1 MTRRHPVSG
10 NFSPVRIAQ
19 SGARFYRGIPGPI
32 RVLSVGVLINR
43 AGGFVSALLALILAV
58 RGVSAP
64 DIGVALVVSAGFT
77 IAGAWLGGTLTSRLG
92 SRRVIVAAMI
102 GSALVTP
109 ALIPAS
115 PFPLTVAIV
124 CLIALL
130 NRAYVP
136 AASTMVGSLSTPTQR
151 VQMFSVFQLAFNIG
165 AAGGFALAGYL
176 LTHSLTA
183 LLLADAGTS
192 ACFAIA
198 ALRLPAGAP
207 APLPGRR
214 VTVPPASDRQT
225 RSKIRHDVRY
235 LVFLAGVAL
244 VALAYTQYNG
254 PVPVAFRDHHYNL
267 ELLGYL
273 FSANAIA
280 VIVFQLPLS
289 YLTRRLPVRVPLALG
304 GLLIGGAY
312 LPLLAGFTVPLLAVS
327 VALWTAGEIVYAPT
341 APTVAA
347 QMSNARSHG
356 SYQGALDVARTAGR
370 AFGPSLGVFAYS
382 AGTSV
387 PWWGCGAA
395 GLAATCLFVT
405 AVRPGR
411 SQRAGDESARRL
423 VDGVRPGAE
432 GT

>member
-1 MTRRHPVSG
+1 MSG
-10 NFSPVRIAQ
+10 KFSPGRIAQ
-19 SGARFYRGIPGPI
+19 SGVRFYRGIPGPI
-32 RVLSVGVLINR
+32 RVLSAGALINR

-58 RGVSAP
+58 RGISAP
-64 DIGVALVVSAGFT
+64 DIGIALAASAGFT

-92 SRRVIVAAMI
+92 SRRVIVTAMI

-136 AASTMVGSLSTPTQR
+136 AASTMVGSLSTPAQR

-165 AAGGFALAGYL
+165 AAGGFAVAGFL

-207 APLPGRR
+207 APLPGPR
-214 VTVPPASDRQT
+214 VTDGQT
-225 RSKIRHDVRY
+225 RSKVRHDVRY

-289 YLTRRLPVRVPLALG
+289 YLTRRLPVQVPLALG

-327 VALWTAGEIVYAPT
+327 MALWTAGEIVYAPT

-370 AFGPSLGVFAYS
+370 AVGPSLGVFAYS

-411 SQRAGDESARRL
+411 SQRTGDESARRL

>member
-1 MTRRHPVSG
+1 MSG
-10 NFSPVRIAQ
+10 KFSPGRIAQ
-19 SGARFYRGIPGPI
+19 SGVRFYRGIPGPI
-32 RVLSVGVLINR
+32 RVLSAGALINR

-58 RGVSAP
+58 RGISAP
-64 DIGVALVVSAGFT
+64 DIGIALAASAGFT

-92 SRRVIVAAMI
+92 SRRVIVTAMI

-136 AASTMVGSLSTPTQR
+136 AASTMVGSLSTPAQR

-165 AAGGFALAGYL
+165 AAGGFAVAGFL

-207 APLPGRR
+207 APLPGPR
-214 VTVPPASDRQT
+214 VTDGQT
-225 RSKIRHDVRY
+225 RSKVRHDVRY

-327 VALWTAGEIVYAPT
+327 MALWTAGEIVYAPT

-370 AFGPSLGVFAYS
+370 AVGPSLGVFAYS

-411 SQRAGDESARRL
+411 SQRTGDESARRL